1 MMKILFI
8 IFLLGTSMFY
18 SCTSDI
24 IDDVNSSINTNID
37 MTLSN
42 SLDQINAF
50 DNLNIISDSTTTIIT
65 ASILPKGHLF
75 EDSCHGYASFEQGPV
90 EKTIFAPEVAKIL
103 GVEPY
108 VLYLFR
114 RVWVTTTIHFQ
125 SDADFRVFDRPSPE
139 CGLLPAS
146 NYEIGYTSTVEG
158 TKFIMTTILYYIQT
172 HVSGQTINKW
182 APKHINDLV
191 WNYAYYFP

>member
-1 MMKILFI
+1 MEK
-8 IFLLGTSMFY
+8 
-18 SCTSDI
+18 
-24 IDDVNSSINTNID
+24 
-37 MTLSN
+37 
-42 SLDQINAF
+42 
-50 DNLNIISDSTTTIIT
+50 
-65 ASILPKGHLF
+65 
-75 EDSCHGYASFEQGPV
+75 
-90 EKTIFAPEVAKIL
+90 KTIFAPEVAKIL

-158 TKFIMTTILYYIQT
+158 RKFIMTTILYYIQT